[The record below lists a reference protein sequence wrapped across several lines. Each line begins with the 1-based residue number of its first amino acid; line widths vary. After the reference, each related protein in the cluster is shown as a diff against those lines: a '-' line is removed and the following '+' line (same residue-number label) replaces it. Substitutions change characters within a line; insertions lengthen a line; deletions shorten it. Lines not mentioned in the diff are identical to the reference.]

1 MDFRKAA
8 QTVYKQILT
17 PGFFLFYILM
27 PLITFL
33 LFLLIVF
40 WLFPPGI
47 NKVFAARTI
56 RYLTPAIILAGLIFL
71 ALSTSRKNEFHW
83 LGRKGN
89 LDHRDIVLLLFPLT
103 PIIQYVLNNPL
114 LLSWQDG
121 LVVVGLFALIA
132 CVPILLVPLLFRRT
146 AAFESVQA
154 LGLAFAFLIMDMA
167 SLSGQFAWHESGSLK
182 ILWPLLTLLW
192 SVLWIAFQSTH
203 KRLVYLFVTI
213 FFILNTGMQVFNR
226 AETVFSSHGGQN
238 AEAKNPLFQAVTA
251 KTPRRTPNIYL
262 LVYDSYPAAE
272 ALAAYGLDNQA
283 QEEFLKETG
292 FILYPQVYSVAAHTL
307 SSISFMLNSA
317 PEYYGS
323 EQRAGA
329 GKGIVQKILKNY
341 GYTTYGIFASD
352 YFFRDN
358 NVPSYDYWFP
368 QSTTPM
374 WLILT
379 SSILDGEFRF
389 DVNFEKVSYEQF
401 LQEKAAVFSAV
412 SSKPRFVYAHS
423 KLPGHSQNSGACLPN
438 EVDLFAERL
447 TTANTEI
454 RRDVK
459 LIIDKDP
466 TAIIIVAG
474 DHGPYLTKNCT
485 ATVKGGYRASEI
497 NRLDIQDRFSVLLA
511 IRWPSSG
518 FETYDKIII
527 LQDVF
532 PAVFAYLF
540 EDPTFLQARFEP
552 VTLEKG
558 PVSDVSV
565 ENGIIHGGIDDGEPL
580 FIGENSK

>member
-238 AEAKNPLFQAVTA
+238 AEAENPLLQAVTA

-283 QEEFLKETG
+283 QEEFLREHG
-292 FILYPQVYSVAAHTL
+292 FRIYPRIYSIAGNTTTSITFVFNCAAEL
-307 SSISFMLNSA
+307 
-317 PEYYGS
+317 YGS
-323 EQRAGA
+323 ERKAPAGN
-329 GKGIVQKILKNY
+329 GIVQKILRNY

-352 YFFRDN
+352 FFFRKKAT
-358 NVPSYDYWFP
+358 PAYDYYFP
-368 QSTTPM
+368 KYKVPT
-374 WLILT
+374 WLLLTRAILE
-379 SSILDGEFRF
+379 GEFRF
-389 DVNFEKVSYEQF
+389 DASFERVSHEQF
-401 LQEKAAVFSAV
+401 LQEKASVFSNMLPG
-412 SSKPRFVYAHS
+412 PRFIYTHS
-423 KLPGHSQNSGACLPN
+423 NLPGHSQNSGSCLPN
-438 EVDLFAERL
+438 EIELFASRL
-447 TTANTEI
+447 AIANSEMKS
-454 RRDVK
+454 DVEMI
-459 LIIDKDP
+459 LNNDSS
-466 TAIIIVAG
+466 AIIVIAG

-485 ATVKGGYRASEI
+485 STSRGEYSASDI

-511 IRWPSSG
+511 IRWPSPD
-518 FETYDKIII
+518 FEAYDKIAV
-527 LQDVF
+527 LQDLF
-532 PAVFAYLF
+532 AAIFAYMF
-540 EDPTFLQARFEP
+540 EDTELLQAKVAP
-552 VTLEKG
+552 VIWDNYRI
-558 PVSDVSV
+558 SDVSV